1 MNFESE
7 FQLGQRGGNKGLPM
21 GDGLEKLSKALN
33 GVQKGRI
40 YTIASP
46 PKVGKSTF
54 VNCAFLLA
62 PYEYARANHLNI
74 RFVYFSYEID
84 VVSMQFDLAVHYLYK
99 RYHRKTYTLEDG
111 KTVNGQTVIP
121 LTSDLL
127 RGYIT
132 DDNGDI
138 VTLKPALTDALFEI
152 MDKDVYPLLGK
163 YDENGIQDPSVKC
176 CTNFIS
182 NKQNPTGM
190 YKYLCSLALSRG
202 TAIADPTNPN
212 PAFPKWLSYKPND
225 ENEHVIVI
233 TDHCRLLMGED
244 NLTLKGLVD
253 RWSQYCTTLRNV
265 CNYTFVNIIH
275 TNRALASIERQK
287 YAKDLLYP
295 GPEDIKES
303 GNLSE
308 DSNYVMT
315 MFAPTDD
322 RYNLNEFFGLTIRT
336 SAGSPI
342 NDNLRSIHLVE
353 SRHCKYPQHFLFEMD
368 GALKT
373 FENARWIESNGK
385 RIVKQVE

>member
-7 FQLGQRGGNKGLPM
+7 FELGQRGGNKGLPM
-21 GDGLEKLSKALN
+21 GEGLEKLSKAIN

-46 PKVGKSTF
+46 PKIGKSTL
-54 VNCAFLLA
+54 VNYGFFLA
-62 PYEYARANHLNI
+62 PYEYARAHKLNI
-74 RFVYFSYEID
+74 RFIYFSYEID
-84 VVSMQFDLAVHYLYK
+84 LISMQFDLAVHYLYE
-99 RYHRKTYTLEDG
+99 RYRHKTVSLDG
-111 KTVNGQTVIP
+111 QTVNGKSVVP
-121 LTSDLL
+121 LSSDLL

-132 DDNGDI
+132 DDTGKT
-138 VTLKPALTDALFEI
+138 VTLKPALKEALFKV
-152 MDKDVYPLLGK
+152 MDEDVYPLVGK
-163 YDENGIQDPSVKC
+163 YNEDGTQDTSVKC
-176 CTNFIS
+176 CTNFIT

-190 YKYLCSLALSRG
+190 YKYLCALALTRG
-202 TAIADPTNPN
+202 KCIPDPANPN
-212 PAFPKWLSYKPND
+212 PKFPRWLSYTPND
-225 ENEHVIVI
+225 PNEHIIVI

-244 NLTLKGLVD
+244 NLSLKGLVD
-253 RWSQYCTTLRNV
+253 RWSQYCTTLRNL

-275 TNRALASIERQK
+275 TNRSLASIERQK

-308 DSNYVMT
+308 DSNYVLT

-322 RYNLNEFFGLTIRT
+322 RYNLSEFFGLTIRT

-342 NDNLRSIHLVE
+342 NDNIRSIHLVE

-373 FENARWIESNGK
+373 FKDAEWIESNGK
-385 RIVKQVE
+385 KTIKSS